1 MFYILYFYK
10 FTVLQYRVP
19 RDQTS
24 IQTANSNSQVRI
36 SGHMI
41 HECKTCTMVFFMK
54 TLQQHATHV
63 HFHST
68 PPTQYR
74 TIDAVLLPN
83 HRH

>member
-1 MFYILYFYK
+1 MFYFIFLI
-10 FTVLQYRVP
+10 FTVFTVVP

-24 IQTANSNSQVRI
+24 IQTANSNSQVCICI
-36 SGHMI
+36 SGRMI